1 MLSVEEIKKNIAK
14 YKIKNGQVI
23 DKSTNQ
29 PIEDENTVLNVKTS
43 ILLYRD
49 AHSRYESHVQQFGN
63 AGKTQEAYIAKSMER
78 FGVNDQ
84 TNSYGENKLVNSI
97 LNSNGHYEEYI
108 SGSDLKN
115 SKFSFLVAPKND
127 FGISYL
133 RLKFQE
139 KGLDIENFRIFL
151 DTSELQHNG
160 VSKVI
165 IDFKVKKHEKKA
177 VISRDENKHFSHP
190 RAKEL
195 NALEERKKKA
205 KLNNDRAAYISAQSQ
220 IESII
225 KETQVQ
231 VSPEQWDS
239 MNIDERVDFFKLK
252 MNEARVLHDED
263 SYNYWKANLEQLS
276 KATTYSQPAYN
287 SSPTTINA
295 NSVED
300 DKRKQPENKDYKYY
314 MDEMIRLA
322 NSFDPN
328 KNYSEEE
335 KNQLIGEVFYNQGFL
350 VQNLSSDE
358 DFRVALT
365 TVVNSLGGSNAFS
378 SNILNSTISDM
389 QKRYEQLH
397 SKKEN
402 KTHNEDKENTGDLT
416 KDIEALRKRLFWVQ
430 NEFHD
435 MIADKH
441 LDSDELAKLINM
453 MKSIIDDGDLL
464 RVKATNKKDKDIIA
478 FMVDEM
484 EQELNKMRKLQ
495 QKTEDVQR
503 KFQ

>member
-14 YKIKNGQVI
+14 YKIENGQVI
-23 DKSTNQ
+23 DKLTNQ

-43 ILLYRD
+43 ILIYRD

-328 KNYSEEE
+328 KNYSEHE
-335 KNQLIGEVFYNQGFL
+335 KKQLVGEIYYNQGYFVESL
-350 VQNLSSDE
+350 VTIE
-358 DFRVALT
+358 DF
-365 TVVNSLGGSNAFS
+365 SNAMTIIVHS
-378 SNILNSTISDM
+378 LSGNSFVTDIQKNTLLDM
-389 QKRYEQLH
+389 QERYNKLYPKDN
-397 SKKEN
+397 KKKAPVQATPGEV
-402 KTHNEDKENTGDLT
+402 DLS
-416 KDIEALRKRLFWVQ
+416 KDIENLRKSLLWIQ
-430 NEFHD
+430 NEFND
-435 MIADKH
+435 MYADGH
-441 LDSDELAKLINM
+441 LDTDEIAKLVHM
-453 MKSIIDDGDLL
+453 MQQTLDDGYSL
-464 RVKATNKKDKDIIA
+464 RIRATNPKDKQIVNYI
-478 FMVDEM
+478 VDEM
-484 EQELNKMRKLQ
+484 EQEKEKMHKTQ
-495 QKTEDVQR
+495 QLIEDSSR
-503 KFQ
+503 HL